1 MRAIGLDPSPQLS
14 SRGTGRTQARAS
26 PSTPVTRRGSAL
38 PLKSACDA
46 APDSSSPSASS
57 DSVLR
62 SIAAAESGSKPNK
75 RERARARLNDGGGSG
90 DPEIINPLRIV
101 LVENDAAV
109 AALIAETLESMGH
122 EVCAMTSTETAAVAA
137 AAHYQPDLLIV
148 DVNLDEGSGPAA
160 VERILLTGRVP
171 YIFMSGDPLMV
182 LPLDSPPITLR
193 KPFRDHDLARAIR
206 VAIAVDQTG

>member
-1 MRAIGLDPSPQLS
+1 M
-14 SRGTGRTQARAS
+14 
-26 PSTPVTRRGSAL
+26 

-46 APDSSSPSASS
+46 APDSSSPSALS

-75 RERARARLNDGGGSG
+75 RARARLNDGGGSG

-101 LVENDAAV
+101 LVENDTAT
-109 AALIAETLESMGH
+109 AALIAETLEAMGH
-122 EVCAMTSTETAAVAA
+122 KVCAMTSTETAAVAA

-171 YIFMSGDPLMV
+171 YIFMSGDPLIGM
-182 LPLDSPPITLR
+182 PLDSPPITLR

>member
-1 MRAIGLDPSPQLS
+1 LA
-14 SRGTGRTQARAS
+14 
-26 PSTPVTRRGSAL
+26 
-38 PLKSACDA
+38 LKSACNA
-46 APDSSSPSASS
+46 APDSSSPSPSP
-57 DSVLR
+57 DGVLQ

-75 RERARARLNDGGGSG
+75 RARARRNDGDGSG
-90 DPEIINPLRIV
+90 DPEIITPLRIV

-182 LPLDSPPITLR
+182 LPLDSPPIMLR
-193 KPFRDHDLARAIR
+193 KPFRDHDLDRAIR
-206 VAIAVDQTG
+206 VAIAIDRKG